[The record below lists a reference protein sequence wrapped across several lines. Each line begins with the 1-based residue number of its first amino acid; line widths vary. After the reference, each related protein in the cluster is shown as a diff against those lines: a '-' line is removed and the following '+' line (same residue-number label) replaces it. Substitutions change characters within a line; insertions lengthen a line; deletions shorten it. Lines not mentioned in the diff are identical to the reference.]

1 MKIPLQGWISRWFCS
16 YAIASSKSLSRLK
29 VSGRNR
35 SRTNRERYFSRGN
48 RTAYTR
54 EYSRS
59 HATGRFSFFSRS
71 GSSRDASAYSSSR
84 SRTGL

>member
-1 MKIPLQGWISRWFCS
+1 MNLPLQGWISRWFCS

-35 SRTNRERYFSRGN
+35 SRSNRGRYFSCGN
-48 RTAYTR
+48 RTSYTR

-71 GSSRDASAYSSSR
+71 GSSGNASAYSVSK